1 MNKIIFFLALFVCSN
16 LFAQQFSIKT
26 DNGNIFYLDKSHSLK
41 IKVEGYDSS
50 KILVTSSLLGILH
63 GENGKYT
70 VNLDLGHYS
79 QKNVGDSVRIN
90 VSVMKEGAY
99 YMLGGKTFFIARENN
114 FGMGID
120 KYRSGDYLTI
130 SEFNALEKI
139 GIAFDDDW
147 TQKEGKGY
155 KVIRYECLI
164 VPQTGNAEGLTGNS
178 EHMSN
183 QIKEIINR
191 MGLVR
196 HIIFND
202 IALKNANGDTKRGSR
217 IFLNISEKRGT
228 YLYPFAEK
236 ETYTIDELMVIE
248 TLTAQVGPNSPL
260 GGTVYQIS
268 SYEVLLVP
276 KLGLAEAFMITNDK
290 FSEGLKRNIKEKM
303 KPGDKIL
310 IDNITYI
317 RPDGTYGKCSPVVIF
332 IK

>member
-1 MNKIIFFLALFVCSN
+1 MNKIIFFLDLFVCSN
-16 LFAQQFSIKT
+16 LFEQQFSIKT

-41 IKVEGYDSS
+41 IKVEGHDSS
-50 KILVTSSLLGILH
+50 NILATSSVLGILS
-63 GENGKYT
+63 GEDGAYT
-70 VNLDLGHYS
+70 VNLDFGHLG
-79 QKNVGDSVRIN
+79 QKDVGDSVRID
-90 VSVMKEGAY
+90 VFVVKEDGN
-99 YMLGGKTFFIARENN
+99 YMIGGKTFFIARENN
-114 FGMGID
+114 FEMGID
-120 KYRSGDYLTI
+120 KFKSGDNLTL
-130 SEFNALEKI
+130 SQFNALEKI
-139 GIAFDDDW
+139 GIAMDDAW
-147 TQKEGKGY
+147 AKKEGKGY
-155 KVIRYECLI
+155 KVVRYECLI
-164 VPQTGNAEGLTGNS
+164 VPQIGNAEGLTGTS

-183 QIKEIINR
+183 QLKEIINR

-196 HIIFND
+196 YIIFND
-202 IALKNANGDTKRGSR
+202 IILKNANGDTKRGSR

-236 ETYTIDELMVIE
+236 EYYTIDELMVIE

-276 KLGLAEAFMITNDK
+276 KLGLAEAFMITNDT

-317 RPDGTYGKCSPVVIF
+317 KPDGTYGTCPPVVIF